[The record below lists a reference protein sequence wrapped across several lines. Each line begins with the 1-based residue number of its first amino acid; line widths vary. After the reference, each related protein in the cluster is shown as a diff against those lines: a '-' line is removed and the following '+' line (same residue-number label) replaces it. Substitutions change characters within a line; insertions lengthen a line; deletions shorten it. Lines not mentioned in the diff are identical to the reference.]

1 MIQIREQYGVIY
13 LRIIS
18 DNEMFLHTYRTIT
31 AIPGVTYKVN
41 TGEFMVDPMHL
52 EDLLKL
58 YKTHIVW
65 MTPFRDIVEKF
76 DVPLT
81 QAVNELLQL
90 SSDKDFDS
98 FKLKPYPYQR
108 IGARFLALRK
118 TGAVLDG
125 VGLGKT
131 IQTIAAAHLLELE
144 YRANGHT
151 KPHLTLVVTLN
162 SIKRQWAREIEKFT
176 PYTALAATGD
186 FKKRRTI
193 MQEFPKSGAS
203 FLIINYEMLR
213 DEKYINIITNIGFQV
228 VILDEAQ
235 RIKSGVDDKMYNIK
249 PSQVAQGA
257 YKLMG
262 IPNRFI
268 ATATPMQGALEEIF
282 SLFKFIDPRI
292 LGDWNSFRERFCD
305 VHRKYGIMG
314 YKEEHVVSSW
324 IMPWFIRRTKEMP
337 EIQQQLPRV
346 SFESVRLEMT
356 KEQCDLTDYIRNE
369 IATLKEESKKINGP
383 KMFGTDLL
391 TAEEA
396 QERFDQMIQ
405 GYQSF
410 LASITD
416 SPYLLQMS
424 DSKLAQKIMAESG
437 IYPKKKDSPKLDY
450 LEDLVKTVLS
460 ESSSAKFIVFSRFER
475 MVQLIQERFGSI
487 AVSYTGEMNEKQ
499 KDQSVDRFWN
509 DPSCRV
515 FCGTEAASTGL
526 NLQCARYLVHM
537 DLNYDPTIMEQRN
550 GRIDRTGNPNKNIS
564 ILYLIHQDSYDED
577 ILKNHAKKN
586 ALRSTVL
593 TGGRDDFN
601 II

>member
-18 DNEMFLHTYRTIT
+18 DNEMFLHTYRTIKT
-31 AIPGVTYKVN
+31 IPGVTYKER
-41 TGEFMVDPMHL
+41 TGEFLVDPLHL

-76 DVPLT
+76 NVPMT
-81 QAVNELLQL
+81 EEVTSLLEL

-108 IGARFLALRK
+108 IGARFLANRK
-118 TGAVLDG
+118 TAAVLDG

-144 YRANGHT
+144 FRANGHT
-151 KPHLTLVVTLN
+151 EPHLTLVVTLN

-186 FKKRRTI
+186 SNKRRSI
-193 MQEFPKSGAS
+193 LKSFPSSGAS
-203 FLIINYEMLR
+203 FLVINYEMLR
-213 DEKYINIITNIGFQV
+213 DQKYINIINAIGFQV

-235 RIKSGVDDKMYNIK
+235 KIKSGVEDTTYNIK

-257 YKLMG
+257 YKIMN

-268 ATATPMQGALEEIF
+268 ATATPMQGALEEIY

-292 LGDWNSFRERFCD
+292 LGNWESFRERFCD
-305 VHRKYGIMG
+305 VHPRYGIMS

-346 SFESVRLEMT
+346 AIESVRLEMT
-356 KEQCDLTDYIRNE
+356 KEQCDLTDYLRNE
-369 IATLKEESKKINGP
+369 IANLKAESKKISGP
-383 KMFGTDLL
+383 KMFGTELL
-391 TAEEA
+391 TEKDAR
-396 QERFDQMIQ
+396 ERYDQMIQ

-424 DSKLAQKIMAESG
+424 ESKLAQKIMADSG

-450 LEDLVKTVLS
+450 VDDLVKTVLT
-460 ESSSAKFIVFSRFER
+460 ESDTAKFIIFSRFER
-475 MVQLIQERFGSI
+475 MVQLLQERFGSL

-499 KDQSVDRFWN
+499 KDASVDRFWN

-526 NLQCARYLVHM
+526 NLQCARYLIHI

-577 ILKNHAKKN
+577 ILRNHEKKN
-586 ALRSTVL
+586 SLRSTVL